1 MSAPRSRPPFVR
13 ALLLAALALL
23 VIPAAALAGGKQQT
37 GNYKQVNLVSDIP
50 GVAHLTDPNLKNP
63 WGLAAGPQT
72 PLWVADNGTDKATL
86 YQGGLPNSLISIVP
100 LVVDIPGG
108 APTGQVFNPTDGFVV
123 SDGKGHSGAALF
135 LFASESGHIT
145 GWNPAVPPPPR
156 STSAQNGFTAPDGAI
171 YKGLAI
177 SVSKKGSPRLYAT
190 DFHNGKVDMFDSSF
204 SPISMP
210 GTFTDPNLPQGFAPF
225 GIQAIGNSI
234 VVSYAMQD
242 SDAEDDVAGPGN
254 GFVDVY
260 DRNGVLQKRLISN
273 GELNSPWGLVVAPSG
288 FGQFSHALLVGNFGD
303 GTIHAYDPHTGQL
316 LGQLATKFG
325 PITIDGLWG
334 LRFGNGVTGTPHTLL
349 FSAGLNDEANGL
361 LGEIKVRGH
370 H

>member
-1 MSAPRSRPPFVR
+1 MIAAFAS
-13 ALLLAALALL
+13 LA
-23 VIPAAALAGGKQQT
+23 IPAGALAGGKQQT

-50 GVAHLTDPNLKNP
+50 GVAHLTDPNLTNP
-63 WGLAAGPQT
+63 WGLAAGPKT
-72 PLWVADNGTDKATL
+72 PLWAADNGTDKATI
-86 YQGGLPNSLISIVP
+86 YPGAVPNTLISIAP

-108 APTGQVFNPTDGFVV
+108 EPTGEVFNPTDGFVV
-123 SDGKGHSGAALF
+123 NDGAGHSGAALF

-145 GWNPAVPPPPR
+145 GWNPNVPPPPT
-156 STSAQNGFTAPDGAI
+156 STSAQNGFTAPDGAV
-171 YKGLAI
+171 YKGLTL
-177 SVSKKGSPRLYAT
+177 SVSKKGAPRLYAT

-204 SPISMP
+204 SPIDMP
-210 GTFTDPNLPQGFAPF
+210 GAFSDPNLPAGFAPF

-242 SDAEDDVAGPGN
+242 AAKHDDVAGAGN

-260 DRNGVLQKRLISN
+260 DSGGVLQKRLISN
-273 GELNSPWGLVVAPSG
+273 GELNSPWGLVLTPSG